1 MTFTIPTIL
10 LKITAGMSM
19 NSSLNAYIKNK
30 KKQDIMQ
37 ATALALNQSKST
49 QQYFTPVSILIRYDS
64 QLDIDNHGFVSK
76 AIIDALKDAV
86 LGGEDNKNH
95 VVRLTQEFY
104 SGKGIEVTVEPIEGD
119 IPRPSAKIARRY
131 KQRRK
136 KAK

>member
-1 MTFTIPTIL
+1 
-10 LKITAGMSM
+10 M